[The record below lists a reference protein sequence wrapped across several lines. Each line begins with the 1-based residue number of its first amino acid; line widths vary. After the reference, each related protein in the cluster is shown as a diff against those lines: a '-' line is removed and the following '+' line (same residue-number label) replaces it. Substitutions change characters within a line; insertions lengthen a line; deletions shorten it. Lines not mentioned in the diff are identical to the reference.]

1 LDLTPSIPLPSGAPI
16 ILLPYG
22 TPAYFLANYNG
33 PVSGIVK
40 QFRESLRGLGIG
52 DWEGHCVSSKDSHR
66 PAHGL
71 SVNNFGQAPT
81 FIIGWIKVENKQGED
96 KGITIIYPSSL
107 CLSYVPSS
115 CPRPLDYIPEL
126 PTPLQPSPQVP
137 PAAPSIFSSLSPSDT
152 GESSSFYSARLP
164 IPVSPTCDSLRSFRT
179 LTLSKSKDIR
189 QVATEIGGYVDAV
202 ARDRERE
209 RERLRRER
217 EVGTSSSPKISRTV
231 TSTSTS
237 VSMPVEMDITH
248 PAAPTVL
255 QANASEHSAYP
266 PAQNFYPSPP
276 QTNPTIVPS
285 SDSRTSPVAKTKALL
300 PTEISTSVQP
310 PFIEP
315 VPTSAVSGT
324 YDPFGNIDGAWSK
337 PGASYLDADI
347 DMDFGMDLDMGF
359 NMNMN
364 SMSGG
369 GRSGAYNDRDGMDF
383 EDAFTDDDFSFFDRP
398 SRPSAAAPPS
408 APSSTNL
415 SRSHHSPEN
424 IGPSL
429 PVPASQMLLGNS
441 TFSPIHGDVSKPP
454 QYTPAPHSSVWTPG
468 VSIEELTH
476 PQHDHPDSKLPELL
490 PSSLAQTPESHS
502 APPTPN
508 VVLDF
513 DPVIRRP
520 TTSTGYSSPFEPIPF
535 AQHHR
540 AADHKYAQGKFALS
554 SSNEDDRAES
564 LFHYL
569 PSSPNGFNGWR
580 LRYDAV
586 TDPRIG
592 VVRKL
597 IGVKRKTPFGH
608 TGRRSGKLPPWI
620 RSHED
625 WELPNDE
632 EGVDDQSELESEDE
646 DFGDNESPLVS
657 RPATPPPAY
666 LPLGPSLLHT
676 QFHHSGL
683 LPLSMPLRPPGAAV
697 APTNLTASALLPS
710 VPTPVSPAATMGAAS
725 EKSKSLEA
733 AAFAIAAEVVEN
745 PLWAETWRANTG
757 PKDASDVWA
766 ADVRAVAELLEDVPD
781 LEGLTDVASLFGL
794 GELPSLSNTA
804 LKSPTNCGI
813 RAIQHPSP
821 YFPTTRGSYDHRW
834 ERRSSDSYSAAC
846 PPLLGKA
853 WPWSERGAKRHL
865 GLCSF
870 RRWWRTT

>member
-1 LDLTPSIPLPSGAPI
+1 MDLTPSIPLLSGAPI
-16 ILLPYG
+16 TLLPYG

-33 PVSGIVK
+33 PVTGIAK

-52 DWEGHCVSSKDSHR
+52 DWEGHCVSSKGPHR
-66 PAHGL
+66 SAHGL
-71 SVNNFGQAPT
+71 PVNNSGQAPT

-107 CLSYVPSS
+107 CLTYMPSS

-137 PAAPSIFSSLSPSDT
+137 PATPSIVSSLSPSNT
-152 GESSSFYSARLP
+152 GESSSFYSAPLP
-164 IPVSPTCDSLRSFRT
+164 ISVSPTCDSLRSFRT

-237 VSMPVEMDITH
+237 VSMPVEMDITN

-255 QANASEHSAYP
+255 PTNPSQHSAYA

-285 SDSRTSPVAKTKALL
+285 SDSKTSPVAKTKALPL
-300 PTEISTSVQP
+300 TEISSSCTPVEA
-310 PFIEP
+310 PFMEP

-324 YDPFGNIDGAWSK
+324 YDPFGNIDGAWSQ

-347 DMDFGMDLDMGF
+347 DLDFGMDLDMGF

-364 SMSGG
+364 SLSGG

-398 SRPSAAAPPS
+398 SRPSAVAPPS
-408 APSSTNL
+408 APSTNF

-424 IGPSL
+424 AGPSL
-429 PVPASQMLLGNS
+429 PVPESHTLLGNS

-454 QYTPAPHSSVWTPG
+454 QYTAPHSSIWTPG

-476 PQHDHPDSKLPELL
+476 RHDGHPDSKLPELL
-490 PSSLAQTPESHS
+490 PSSPAQTPESHS

-508 VVLDF
+508 VVLEF

-554 SSNEDDRAES
+554 SSNEDDPAES
-564 LFHYL
+564 LFNYL
-569 PSSPNGFNGWR
+569 PSSPNGSNGWR

-597 IGVKRKTPFGH
+597 IGVKRKIPFGH
-608 TGRRSGKLPPWI
+608 IERRSGKLSPWI

-632 EGVDDQSELESEDE
+632 EGGDDQSELESEDE
-646 DFGDNESPLVS
+646 DFGDNESPLMS

-676 QFHHSGL
+676 QFHHSEL

-697 APTNLTASALLPS
+697 APTNLTASAPLPS

-766 ADVRAVAELLEDVPD
+766 ADVRAVAELLEDAPN
-781 LEGLTDVASLFGL
+781 LEGLIDVASLFGL
-794 GELPSLSNTA
+794 GQFPSLSKAA
-804 LKSPTNCGI
+804 LMSPANCGI
-813 RAIQHPSP
+813 RAIQPPSP
-821 YFPTTRGSYDHRW
+821 DFPTTRGSHDNCW
-834 ERRSSDSYSAAC
+834 ERRCSDSYSAAC
-846 PPLLGKA
+846 PPLLGKT

-870 RRWWRTT
+870 